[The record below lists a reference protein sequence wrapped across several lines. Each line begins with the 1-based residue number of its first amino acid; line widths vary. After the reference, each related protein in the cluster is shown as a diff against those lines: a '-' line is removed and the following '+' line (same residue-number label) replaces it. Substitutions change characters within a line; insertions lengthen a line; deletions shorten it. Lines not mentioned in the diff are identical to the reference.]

1 VDSHK
6 ATPERALIK
15 ATLSSPRKGFA
26 QPALLYVFAFFGTL
40 AKTKKYA
47 RNQMIR
53 GGDIVKGSCL
63 LQKGQPY
70 LVVEREFHNPGKGTA
85 VARIKMKSIKD
96 GSVLSLTIPTQQEV
110 EDAQVDIH
118 TCQYQYADQDN
129 YHFMD
134 NENYEQYEVSIA
146 DNPDKKFYLK
156 DGDVYELTIWEGKV
170 IDIKIPYKVVFEV
183 AESEN
188 YVKGDTVSGAT
199 KPVVTETGLTVRVPL
214 FIKQGE
220 KIMVN
225 TETNEYVERV
235 N

>member
-1 VDSHK
+1 
-6 ATPERALIK
+6 
-15 ATLSSPRKGFA
+15 
-26 QPALLYVFAFFGTL
+26 
-40 AKTKKYA
+40 
-47 RNQMIR
+47 MIR

-63 LQKGQPY
+63 LQKGQPF

-85 VARIKMKSIKD
+85 VARVKMKSIKD

-110 EDAQVDIH
+110 EDAQVDIK

-134 NENYEQYEVSIA
+134 SESYEQYEVPIA
-146 DNPDKKFYLK
+146 DNADKKFYLK
-156 DGDVYELTIWEGKV
+156 DGDSYELTIWEGKV
-170 IDIKIPYKVVFEV
+170 IDIKIPYKVVFTV

-220 KIMVN
+220 KILVN

-235 N
+235 NN

>member
-1 VDSHK
+1 
-6 ATPERALIK
+6 
-15 ATLSSPRKGFA
+15 
-26 QPALLYVFAFFGTL
+26 
-40 AKTKKYA
+40 
-47 RNQMIR
+47 MIR

-70 LVVEREFHNPGKGTA
+70 LVVDREFHNPGKGTA

-110 EDAQVDIH
+110 EDAQVELRIS
-118 TCQYQYADQDN
+118 QYQYADTDN

-134 NENYEQYEVSIA
+134 NESFDQYEVSIEE
-146 DNPDKKFYLK
+146 NPDKKLYLK
-156 DGDVYELTIWEGKV
+156 EGDSYDLTIWEGKV
-170 IDIKIPYKVVFEV
+170 IDIRIPYKVVFTV

-188 YVKGDTVSGAT
+188 YIKGDTATGAT
-199 KPVVTETGLTVRVPL
+199 KPVITDTGLTVRVPL

-220 KIMVN
+220 KILVN

-235 N
+235 NS

>member
-1 VDSHK
+1 
-6 ATPERALIK
+6 
-15 ATLSSPRKGFA
+15 
-26 QPALLYVFAFFGTL
+26 
-40 AKTKKYA
+40 
-47 RNQMIR
+47 MIR

-70 LVVEREFHNPGKGTA
+70 LVVDREFHNPGKGTA

-110 EDAQVDIH
+110 EDAQVDIR
-118 TCQYQYADQDN
+118 TSQYQYADQDN

-134 NENYEQYEVSIA
+134 SESFEQYEVAIT
-146 DNPDKKFYLK
+146 DHPDKKLYLK
-156 DGDVYELTIWEGKV
+156 DGDSYQIIIWEGKV
-170 IDIKIPYKVVFEV
+170 IDIQIPYKVIFTI

-188 YVKGDTVSGAT
+188 YIKGDTATGAT
-199 KPVVTETGLTVRVPL
+199 KPVKTETGLTVRVPL

-220 KIMVN
+220 RILVN

-235 N
+235 NN

>member
-1 VDSHK
+1 
-6 ATPERALIK
+6 
-15 ATLSSPRKGFA
+15 
-26 QPALLYVFAFFGTL
+26 
-40 AKTKKYA
+40 
-47 RNQMIR
+47 MIR

-110 EDAQVDIH
+110 EDAQVEAR
-118 TCQYQYADQDN
+118 TCQYQYADQDSF
-129 YHFMD
+129 YFMD
-134 NENYEQYEVSIA
+134 NESYEQYEVPLK
-146 DNPDKKFYLK
+146 DMEEKKYYLK
-156 DGDVYELTIWEGKV
+156 EGEPYELIIWEGKV
-170 IDIKIPYKVVFEV
+170 IDISIPYKVVFTV

-199 KPVVTETGLTVRVPL
+199 KPVTTETGLTVRVPL

-235 N
+235 NS

>member
-1 VDSHK
+1 
-6 ATPERALIK
+6 
-15 ATLSSPRKGFA
+15 
-26 QPALLYVFAFFGTL
+26 
-40 AKTKKYA
+40 
-47 RNQMIR
+47 MIR

-63 LQKGQPY
+63 LQKGQPF

-85 VARIKMKSIKD
+85 VARVKMKSIKD

-110 EDAQVDIH
+110 EDAQVDIKS
-118 TCQYQYADQDN
+118 CQYQYADQDN

-134 NENYEQYEVSIA
+134 SESYEQYEVPIA
-146 DNPDKKFYLK
+146 ENPDKKLYLK
-156 DGDVYELTIWEGKV
+156 EGDSYELTIWEGNV
-170 IDIKIPYKVVFEV
+170 IDIKIPYKVVFTV

-220 KIMVN
+220 KILVN

-235 N
+235 NN

>member
-1 VDSHK
+1 
-6 ATPERALIK
+6 
-15 ATLSSPRKGFA
+15 
-26 QPALLYVFAFFGTL
+26 
-40 AKTKKYA
+40 
-47 RNQMIR
+47 MIR
-53 GGDIVKGSCL
+53 GVDIVKGTCI

-70 LVVEREFHNPGKGTA
+70 LVVERDFHKPGKGTP

-110 EDAQVDIH
+110 EDATVSVK
-118 TCQYQYADQDN
+118 TCQYQFTDQEN

-134 NENYEQYEVSIA
+134 NETYEQYEVPIA
-146 DNPDKKFYLK
+146 GMEDKKFYLQ
-156 DGDVYELTIWEGKV
+156 DGSNYELTIFEGAV
-170 IDIKIPYKVVFEV
+170 IDVKIPTKVVFTV

-220 KIMVN
+220 KILVN
-225 TETNEYVERV
+225 TETNEYQERV
-235 N
+235 NS

>member
-1 VDSHK
+1 
-6 ATPERALIK
+6 
-15 ATLSSPRKGFA
+15 
-26 QPALLYVFAFFGTL
+26 
-40 AKTKKYA
+40 
-47 RNQMIR
+47 MIR
-53 GGDIVKGSCL
+53 GGDIVKGTCL

-85 VARIKMKSIKD
+85 IARVKMKSIKD

-110 EDAQVDIH
+110 EDAEVVVVS
-118 TCQYQYADQDN
+118 CQYQYTDQEN

-134 NENYEQYEVSIA
+134 SESFEQYEVPITEME
-146 DNPDKKFYLK
+146 DKKLYLQ
-156 DGDVYELTIWEGKV
+156 DGQSYELTIWEGSV
-170 IDIKIPYKVVFEV
+170 IDVKIPYKVVFTV

-199 KPVVTETGLTVRVPL
+199 KPITTETGLTVRVPL

-220 KIMVN
+220 KVLVN